1 MIRYASEVTT
11 ERPIAEVFSAIV
23 AVETTPAGWTSPTPA
38 PYCLPHG
45 SP

>member
-23 AVETTPAGWTSPTPA
+23 AVEDHPRGMGITDARALLSATR
-38 PYCLPHG
+38 
-45 SP
+45 